1 MTTINIPDMRTGV
14 NKKDEDGQEV
24 DESDSDSGGYDEE
37 DDAKEEKKA
46 EAGEKKEGKY
56 YRVFYSLIV
65 FRKTCQKTI

>member
-24 DESDSDSGGYDEE
+24 DESDSDSGYDEE

-46 EAGEKKEGKY
+46 EVSEKKEGKY

-65 FRKTCQKTI
+65 FRKTCQKII